1 MVYCGK
7 VLDLIGSDFMIFNIV
22 KKKGASNKI
31 LGREKFSCEEP
42 KDLNDLLKMICIYQ
56 LSKEGRDPKTVLTDE
71 DISYGESIGKIV
83 FNISYNPNKYQVDK
97 ALEVMVQDFLDGLF
111 RVFINGEEYKALDEK
126 LKLQGENEVV
136 FIRFVMMAG
145 RLW

>member
-1 MVYCGK
+1 
-7 VLDLIGSDFMIFNIV
+7 
-22 KKKGASNKI
+22 
-31 LGREKFSCEEP
+31 
-42 KDLNDLLKMICIYQ
+42 MICIYQ

>member
-1 MVYCGK
+1 M
-7 VLDLIGSDFMIFNIV
+7 
-22 KKKGASNKI
+22 
-31 LGREKFSCEEP
+31 
-42 KDLNDLLKMICIYQ
+42 
-56 LSKEGRDPKTVLTDE
+56 
-71 DISYGESIGKIV
+71 
-83 FNISYNPNKYQVDK
+83 DK